1 LTEAVALAPPPALM
15 PLELLCAGAGP
26 CAGEDHG
33 IDHHKN

>member
-1 LTEAVALAPPPALM
+1 LTEAVALAPSPALM
-15 PLELLCAGAGP
+15 PLEPLCAGAGP